1 MTFEEILERY
11 KAGETDLKTE
21 TAYLFKNQGPAAA
34 YDFARGFDEAV
45 GSEPYLKIMGY
56 IEKLEA
62 DAIAPKVNAEEQN
75 RVALELANKMAK
87 KNTDMQNN
95 LNLANDITLKRNEPL
110 PDLTKEN
117 ETPLFPS
124 LGLRPDLETTE
135 NEITESQAESAKV
148 SPVLLV
154 SIAAILIY
162 FIVKK

>member
-1 MTFEEILERY
+1 MTNEQILERY
-11 KAGETDLKTE
+11 KAGETDLKAE
-21 TAYLFKNQGPAAA
+21 TAFVFKTQGAAA
-34 YDFARGFDEAV
+34 AFDFARFFDEQI

-62 DAIAPKVNAEEQN
+62 DAIAPKVNAAEQN

-87 KNTDMQNN
+87 KNADMQNN

-117 ETPLFPS
+117 EAPLFPS

-135 NEITESQAESAKV
+135 NEITETQAESAKV

>member
-1 MTFEEILERY
+1 MTSEEILERY
-11 KAGETDLKTE
+11 KAGETDLKAE
-21 TAYLFKNQGPAAA
+21 TAFVFKNQGAAAA
-34 YDFARGFDEAV
+34 YDFARFFDENI

-62 DAIAPKVNAEEQN
+62 DAIAPKVNAAEQN
-75 RVALELANKMAK
+75 RVALELAEKMAK
-87 KNTDMQNN
+87 KNADMQNN

-110 PDLTKEN
+110 PELTKEN
-117 ETPLFPS
+117 EAPLFPS

-135 NEITESQAESAKV
+135 NEITETQAETAKV

>member
-1 MTFEEILERY
+1 MTSEEILERY
-11 KAGETDLKTE
+11 KAGETDLKAE
-21 TAYLFKNQGPAAA
+21 TAFVFKNQGAAAA
-34 YDFARGFDEAV
+34 YDFARFFDENI

-87 KNTDMQNN
+87 KNADMAKN

-110 PDLTKEN
+110 PDLAKEN

-124 LGLRPDLETTE
+124 LGLRPDLETTQT
-135 NEITESQAESAKV
+135 EITESKNETAKV

>member
-1 MTFEEILERY
+1 MTNEQILERY
-11 KAGETDLKTE
+11 KAGETDLKAE
-21 TAYLFKNQGPAAA
+21 TAFVFKTQGAAA
-34 YDFARGFDEAV
+34 AFDFARFFDEQI

-62 DAIAPKVNAEEQN
+62 DAIAPKVNAAEQN

-87 KNTDMQNN
+87 KNADMQNN

-110 PDLTKEN
+110 PELTKEN
-117 ETPLFPS
+117 EAPLFPS

-135 NEITESQAESAKV
+135 NEITESQTESAKV
-148 SPVLLV
+148 SPILLV

-162 FIVKK
+162 FIVKR